1 MKKRRMDLRSFAPVI
16 LELDMQNEDEK
27 KQQNQQDVNA
37 SENPDFT
44 QEAGLKQSHKDRIQD
59 SWYRCEQ
66 FGLDHGSRPD
76 FATLQKGTLNDLVD
90 QHRSLLETT
99 ENEVL
104 PYYENILSN
113 SACMIVLAD
122 RQGHVLNTW
131 GQPRF
136 GSAAEHGLIGGNQW
150 SEMGAGTNAIGT
162 ALITGEAIQVGRDE
176 HFLRANRFMVGSASP
191 IYNTKNDLVGVLD
204 ISSDA
209 YLPQDHTFGMV
220 KLMSLSVEN
229 RLIFSAFQQEHFIL
243 SFNTNVVSLD
253 SHWSGILVLD
263 ENGTIVSANRRAEVV
278 LARDLALLNINQI
291 FDVEMREIKHHPS
304 SLPMKL
310 IAMRRYQFYVKV
322 IPPVQQIM
330 RVPDFRQRADYVS
343 PSQLSGYAATIQ
355 NKNDKAKHDPAESTT
370 TQIAVKKM
378 TEANNKA
385 PSNIPDN
392 VIPLDELQHGDE
404 NVERLVCQ
412 AHKIME
418 KDIPILIHGETGA
431 GKEIFVRS
439 LHYHSS
445 RSKEML
451 VAVNCAAIP
460 SDLVESELF
469 GYEKGAFTGAQNKGS
484 IGLIR
489 RAHRGTLFLDEI
501 GEMPM
506 AVQSRLLRVLQE
518 RVVTPLGSTEMYPV
532 DIKLISAT
540 NRALKTEIKE
550 GRFRQDLYYRIS
562 GLNIKLPAL
571 RERTDRAE
579 LIQYLHNRLRK
590 EEPGPALSQK
600 MIALLVKHPWPGN
613 IRQLAHV
620 LKVGMAMADE
630 EVLEE
635 WHLPDDFFDDLDA
648 MEELPSNLYI
658 EKEEPLEKL
667 IPRLLNEFKGNV
679 SQTAKTAGV
688 SRNTVYKYAKLN
700 EDND

>member
-1 MKKRRMDLRSFAPVI
+1 MENK
-16 LELDMQNEDEK
+16 E
-27 KQQNQQDVNA
+27 QQ
-37 SENPDFT
+37 E
-44 QEAGLKQSHKDRIQD
+44 KQSQVASDENISRQNDEQKQNHKDHIQD

-66 FGLDHGSRPD
+66 FGLDHSSRPD
-76 FATLQKGTLNDLVD
+76 FAALPKGTLSDLVD

-122 RQGHVLNTW
+122 CQGHVLNTW

-136 GSAAEHGLIGGNQW
+136 GRASEHGLVGGNQW
-150 SEMGAGTNAIGT
+150 SEIGVGTNAIGT

-229 RLIFSAFQQEHFIL
+229 RLIFSAFQQDHFIVT
-243 SFNTNVVSLD
+243 FNTNVVSLD

-263 ENGTIVSANRRAEVV
+263 ESGTIVSANRRAEVV
-278 LARDLALLNINQI
+278 LARDLGLLNINQV
-291 FDVEMREIKHHPS
+291 FDIEMREIRHHPP
-304 SLPMKL
+304 SLPIKL
-310 IAMRRYQFYVKV
+310 RSLGRYQFYVKV

-330 RVPDFRQRADYVS
+330 RVPDFRQRAEYV
-343 PSQLSGYAATIQ
+343 
-355 NKNDKAKHDPAESTT
+355 
-370 TQIAVKKM
+370 
-378 TEANNKA
+378 A
-385 PSNIPDN
+385 PSNLLKKNTKDLIMTEKSTPDN

-404 NVERLVCQ
+404 DVERLVRQ

-445 RSKEML
+445 RASSML

-460 SDLVESELF
+460 SELVESELF

-518 RVVTPLGSTEMYPV
+518 RVVTPLGSTDTYPV

-540 NRALKTEIKE
+540 NRVLKKEVDE

-562 GLNIKLPAL
+562 GLNIELPAL
-571 RERTDRAE
+571 RARKDKAK
-579 LIQYLHNRLRK
+579 LIQYLHNRLRQ
-590 EEPGPALSQK
+590 EEPGPELSAE
-600 MIALLVKHPWPGN
+600 MLGLLVQHPWPGN
-613 IRQLAHV
+613 MRQLIHV

-635 WHLPDDFFDDLDA
+635 WHLPDDFFDDIH
-648 MEELPSNLYI
+648 ENSPEGYELPATSDGTY
-658 EKEEPLEKL
+658 ESLETL
-667 IPRLLNEFKGNV
+667 IPRLLVEYKGNI
-679 SQTAKTAGV
+679 SQTAKAANV
-688 SRNTVYKYAKLN
+688 SRNTVYKYAKLK
-700 EDND
+700 EKG

>member
-1 MKKRRMDLRSFAPVI
+1 
-16 LELDMQNEDEK
+16 MQDEDE
-27 KQQNQQDVNA
+27 KQQNQQNVNA
-37 SENPDFT
+37 LENSAVA
-44 QEAGLKQSHKDRIQD
+44 QEPSLKQSHKDRIQD

-76 FATLQKGTLNDLVD
+76 FATLPKGTLSDLVD

-136 GSAAEHGLIGGNQW
+136 GSAAEHGLVGGNQW

-291 FDVEMREIKHHPS
+291 FDIEMREIKHHPF

-310 IAMRRYQFYVKV
+310 IAMGRYQFYVKV

-343 PSQLSGYAATIQ
+343 PAELNAHVADDQI
-355 NKNDKAKHDPAESTT
+355 KNDQIEN
-370 TQIAVKKM
+370 TQTVEKM
-378 TEANNKA
+378 TEVDNQI

-392 VIPLDELQHGDE
+392 VIPLAELQHGDE
-404 NVERLVCQ
+404 NVERLVNQ
-412 AHKIME
+412 ANKIME

-518 RVVTPLGSTEMYPV
+518 RVVTPLGSTEVYPV

-540 NRALKTEIKE
+540 NRALKTEIRE

-571 RERTDRAE
+571 RERTDKAK

-590 EEPGPALSQK
+590 EEPGPALSK
-600 MIALLVKHPWPGN
+600 EMIDLLVKHPWPGN

-630 EVLEE
+630 EILEE

-648 MEELPSNLYI
+648 MENMPLNLNV

-688 SRNTVYKYAKLN
+688 SRNTVYKYAKMK
-700 EDND
+700 EERD

>member
-1 MKKRRMDLRSFAPVI
+1 
-16 LELDMQNEDEK
+16 MQDEEEQ
-27 KQQNQQDVNA
+27 KQQQSAAVSAVIDSG
-37 SENPDFT
+37 SETNLT
-44 QEAGLKQSHKDRIQD
+44 QTHKERIQA

-66 FGLDHGSRPD
+66 FGLDHSSRPD
-76 FATLQKGTLNDLVD
+76 FATLPKGSLTDLID

-136 GSAAEHGLIGGNQW
+136 GSAAQHGLVGGNQW
-150 SEMGAGTNAIGT
+150 TEMGVGTNAIGT

-278 LARDLALLNINQI
+278 LAQDLALLNINQI
-291 FDVEMREIKHHPS
+291 FDIEMREIKHHPF

-310 IAMRRYQFYVKV
+310 IAMGRYQFYVKV

-330 RVPDFRQRADYVS
+330 RIPDFRQRADYVA
-343 PSQLSGYAATIQ
+343 PSQPEAIVM
-355 NKNDKAKHDPAESTT
+355 NEKNPPVEK
-370 TQIAVKKM
+370 VKKP
-378 TEANNKA
+378 EELSFKA
-385 PSNIPDN
+385 IPDN
-392 VIPLDELQHGDE
+392 VIPLAELQHGDDR
-404 NVERLVCQ
+404 VERLVRQ

-445 RSKEML
+445 RAKEML

-460 SDLVESELF
+460 AELVESELF
-469 GYEKGAFTGAQNKGS
+469 GYEKGAFTGAQNRGS

-489 RAHRGTLFLDEI
+489 RAHHGTLFLDEI

-518 RVVTPLGSTEMYPV
+518 RVVTPLGSTEAFPV

-540 NRALKTEIKE
+540 NRILKEEVKE

-562 GLNIKLPAL
+562 GLNIELPAL
-571 RERTDRAE
+571 RERTDKAA
-579 LIQYLHNRLRK
+579 LIKYLHERLRK
-590 EEPGPALSQK
+590 EEPGPALSQA
-600 MIALLVKHPWPGN
+600 MLDLLVTHPWPGN
-613 IRQLAHV
+613 MRQLAHV

-630 EVLEE
+630 EELEE

-648 MEELPSNLYI
+648 MGQVDDSTSSKAASEQD
-658 EKEEPLEKL
+658 EPLEDL

-688 SRNTVYKYAKLN
+688 SRNTVYKYAKPK
-700 EDND
+700 ESDA

>member
-1 MKKRRMDLRSFAPVI
+1 
-16 LELDMQNEDEK
+16 MQDEEEQ
-27 KQQNQQDVNA
+27 KQQKNA
-37 SENPDFT
+37 AGFADIESSSAEADLT
-44 QEAGLKQSHKDRIQD
+44 QTHKERIQA

-66 FGLDHGSRPD
+66 FGLDHSSRPD
-76 FATLQKGTLNDLVD
+76 FATLPKGSLTDLID

-136 GSAAEHGLIGGNQW
+136 GSAAQHGLVGGNQW
-150 SEMGAGTNAIGT
+150 TEMGVGTNAIGT

-291 FDVEMREIKHHPS
+291 FDIEMREIKHHPF

-310 IAMRRYQFYVKV
+310 IAMGRYQFYVKV

-330 RVPDFRQRADYVS
+330 RIPDFRQRADYVA
-343 PSQLSGYAATIQ
+343 PSQPEAIVM
-355 NKNDKAKHDPAESTT
+355 NEKNPPKEETKKAEKTPF
-370 TQIAVKKM
+370 IA
-378 TEANNKA
+378 
-385 PSNIPDN
+385 IPDN
-392 VIPLDELQHGDE
+392 VIPLSELQHGDE
-404 NVERLVCQ
+404 RVERLVRQ

-460 SDLVESELF
+460 AELVESELF
-469 GYEKGAFTGAQNKGS
+469 GYEKGAFTGAQNRGS

-489 RAHRGTLFLDEI
+489 RAHHGTLFLDEI

-518 RVVTPLGSTEMYPV
+518 RVVTPLGSTEAFPV

-540 NRALKTEIKE
+540 NRTLKDEVKE

-562 GLNIKLPAL
+562 GLNIELPAL
-571 RERTDRAE
+571 RERTDKAE
-579 LIQYLHNRLRK
+579 LIKYLHERLRK
-590 EEPGPALSQK
+590 EEPGPALSQA
-600 MIALLVKHPWPGN
+600 MLDLLVTHPWPGN
-613 IRQLAHV
+613 MRQLAHV

-630 EVLEE
+630 EELEE
-635 WHLPDDFFDDLDA
+635 WHLPDDFFDDLDSMSQTDDA
-648 MEELPSNLYI
+648 LQVASSSEP
-658 EKEEPLEKL
+658 EEPLEDL
-667 IPRLLNEFKGNV
+667 IPKLLHEFKGNV

-688 SRNTVYKYAKLN
+688 SRNTVYKYAKLKGEN
-700 EDND
+700 QD

>member
-1 MKKRRMDLRSFAPVI
+1 MHTLGVLPDV
-16 LELDMQNEDEK
+16 LELEMQDEE
-27 KQQNQQDVNA
+27 KQKQEKNAAATAEINSA
-37 SENPDFT
+37 SETNMVQT
-44 QEAGLKQSHKDRIQD
+44 HKERIQA

-66 FGLDHGSRPD
+66 FGLDHSSSPD
-76 FATLQKGTLNDLVD
+76 FATLPKGTLSDLID

-136 GSAAEHGLIGGNQW
+136 GSASQHGLVGGNQW
-150 SEMGAGTNAIGT
+150 TEMGVGTNAIGT

-229 RLIFSAFQQEHFIL
+229 RLIFAAFQQEHFIL

-278 LARDLALLNINQI
+278 LAQDLALLNINQI
-291 FDVEMREIKHHPS
+291 FDIEMREIKHHPY

-310 IAMRRYQFYVKV
+310 IAMGRYQFYVKV

-330 RVPDFRQRADYVS
+330 RIPDFRQRADYVA
-343 PSQLSGYAATIQ
+343 PPQPEAIVM
-355 NKNDKAKHDPAESTT
+355 NEKNPPFGK
-370 TQIAVKKM
+370 VKKQEIPLS
-378 TEANNKA
+378 TA
-385 PSNIPDN
+385 IPDN
-392 VIPLDELQHGDE
+392 VIPMAELQHGDDR
-404 NVERLVCQ
+404 VERLVRQ

-445 RSKEML
+445 RAKEML

-460 SDLVESELF
+460 AELVESELF
-469 GYEKGAFTGAQNKGS
+469 GYEKGAFTGAQNRGS

-489 RAHRGTLFLDEI
+489 RAHHGTLFLDEI

-518 RVVTPLGSTEMYPV
+518 RVVTPLGSTEAFPV

-540 NRALKTEIKE
+540 NRILKEEVKE

-562 GLNIKLPAL
+562 GLNIELPAL
-571 RERTDRAE
+571 RERTDKAE
-579 LIQYLHNRLRK
+579 LIKYLHERLRK
-590 EEPGPALSQK
+590 EEPGPALSQP
-600 MIALLVKHPWPGN
+600 MLDLLVTHPWPGN
-613 IRQLAHV
+613 MRQLVHV

-648 MEELPSNLYI
+648 MVPTDDSVQLSSTSEQD
-658 EKEEPLEKL
+658 EPLEKL

-700 EDND
+700 EEN

>member
-1 MKKRRMDLRSFAPVI
+1 VHSGGIFLTVVE
-16 LELDMQNEDEK
+16 LEMQDEEK
-27 KQQNQQDVNA
+27 QKQQAVNA
-37 SENPDFT
+37 SENKGSATETNLT
-44 QEAGLKQSHKDRIQD
+44 QTHKDRIQD

-76 FATLQKGTLNDLVD
+76 FATLPKGTLIDLVD

-136 GSAAEHGLIGGNQW
+136 GSAAEHGLVGGNQW
-150 SEMGAGTNAIGT
+150 TEMGVGTNAIGT

-278 LARDLALLNINQI
+278 LARDLALLNINQV
-291 FDVEMREIKHHPS
+291 FDIEMREIKHHPF

-310 IAMRRYQFYVKV
+310 IAMGRYQFYVKV

-330 RVPDFRQRADYVS
+330 RVPDFRQRTDYVA
-343 PSQLSGYAATIQ
+343 PVQPEPIVMNEEKPIKEKV
-355 NKNDKAKHDPAESTT
+355 NKP
-370 TQIAVKKM
+370 ILPLI
-378 TEANNKA
+378 TE
-385 PSNIPDN
+385 IPDN
-392 VIPLDELQHGDE
+392 VIPLAELQHGDE
-404 NVERLVCQ
+404 RVERLVRQ

-445 RSKEML
+445 RAKEML

-460 SDLVESELF
+460 AELVESELF
-469 GYEKGAFTGAQNKGS
+469 GYEKGAFTGAQNRGS

-518 RVVTPLGSTEMYPV
+518 RVVTPLGSTEVFPV

-540 NRALKTEIKE
+540 NRVLKEEVKE

-562 GLNIKLPAL
+562 GLNIELPAL
-571 RERTDRAE
+571 RERSDKAA

-590 EEPGPALSQK
+590 EEPGPALSQA
-600 MIALLVKHPWPGN
+600 MIDLLVKHPWPGN
-613 IRQLAHV
+613 MRQLAHV

-630 EVLEE
+630 DVLED
-635 WHLPDDFFDDLDA
+635 WHLPDDFFEDLDA
-648 MEELPSNLYI
+648 IAANADSSDVPSVIGL
-658 EKEEPLEKL
+658 EEPLERL

-688 SRNTVYKYAKLN
+688 SRNTVYKYGKLKS
-700 EDND
+700 ETE

>member
-1 MKKRRMDLRSFAPVI
+1 
-16 LELDMQNEDEK
+16 MQDEEEQ
-27 KQQNQQDVNA
+27 KQQQSAAA
-37 SENPDFT
+37 SAAIDSGSETNLT
-44 QEAGLKQSHKDRIQD
+44 QTHKERIQA

-66 FGLDHGSRPD
+66 FGLDHSSRPD
-76 FATLQKGTLNDLVD
+76 FATLPKGSLTDLID

-136 GSAAEHGLIGGNQW
+136 GSAAQHGLVGGNQW
-150 SEMGAGTNAIGT
+150 TEMGVGTNAIGT

-278 LARDLALLNINQI
+278 LAQDLALLNINQI
-291 FDVEMREIKHHPS
+291 FDIEMREIKHHPF

-310 IAMRRYQFYVKV
+310 IAMGRYQFYVKV

-330 RVPDFRQRADYVS
+330 RIPDFRQRADYVA
-343 PSQLSGYAATIQ
+343 PSQPEAIVM
-355 NKNDKAKHDPAESTT
+355 NEKNPPVEK
-370 TQIAVKKM
+370 VKKP
-378 TEANNKA
+378 EILSSKA
-385 PSNIPDN
+385 IPDN
-392 VIPLDELQHGDE
+392 VIPLAELQHGDDR
-404 NVERLVCQ
+404 VERLVRQ

-445 RSKEML
+445 RAKEML

-460 SDLVESELF
+460 AELVESELF
-469 GYEKGAFTGAQNKGS
+469 GYEKGAFTGAQNRGS

-489 RAHRGTLFLDEI
+489 RAHHGTLFLDEI

-518 RVVTPLGSTEMYPV
+518 RVVTPLGSTEAFPV

-540 NRALKTEIKE
+540 NRILKEEVKE

-562 GLNIKLPAL
+562 GLNIELPAL
-571 RERTDRAE
+571 RERTDKAA
-579 LIQYLHNRLRK
+579 LIKYLHERLRK
-590 EEPGPALSQK
+590 EEPGPALSQA
-600 MIALLVKHPWPGN
+600 MLDLLVTHPWPGN
-613 IRQLAHV
+613 MRQLAHV

-630 EVLEE
+630 EELEE

-648 MEELPSNLYI
+648 MGQVDDSTSSKAASEQD
-658 EKEEPLEKL
+658 EPLEDL

-688 SRNTVYKYAKLN
+688 SRNTVYKYAKLKD
-700 EDND
+700 ENDSM

>member
-1 MKKRRMDLRSFAPVI
+1 
-16 LELDMQNEDEK
+16 MQDEDEK
-27 KQQNQQDVNA
+27 QQQKQLDVSA
-37 SENPDFT
+37 SESLDSS
-44 QEAGLKQSHKDRIQD
+44 QESSLKQSHKDRIQD

-76 FATLQKGTLNDLVD
+76 FATLPKGILNDLVD

-291 FDVEMREIKHHPS
+291 FDIEMREIKHHPS

-310 IAMRRYQFYVKV
+310 IAMGRYQFYVKV

-343 PSQLSGYAATIQ
+343 PSELSAYADTVLAKGNQI
-355 NKNDKAKHDPAESTT
+355 KNDQIESLEAESAI
-370 TQIAVKKM
+370 TQKAVEKM
-378 TEANNKA
+378 TEAGNKT
-385 PSNIPDN
+385 PSSIPDN
-392 VIPLDELQHGDE
+392 VIPLAELQHGDE
-404 NVERLVCQ
+404 SVERLVRQ

-518 RVVTPLGSTEMYPV
+518 RVVTPLGSTEVYPV

-571 RERTDRAE
+571 RERTDKAE

-590 EEPGPALSQK
+590 EEPGPELSTE
-600 MIALLVKHPWPGN
+600 MIDLLVKHPWPGN

-630 EVLEE
+630 EILEE

-648 MEELPSNLYI
+648 MEDMPFNLNV

-688 SRNTVYKYAKLN
+688 SRNTVYKYAKLKQ
-700 EDND
+700 END

>member
-1 MKKRRMDLRSFAPVI
+1 
-16 LELDMQNEDEK
+16 MQDEEEQ
-27 KQQNQQDVNA
+27 KQQNTAGTSAEIGPA
-37 SENPDFT
+37 SEANQAQT
-44 QEAGLKQSHKDRIQD
+44 HKERIQA

-66 FGLDHGSRPD
+66 FGLDHSSRPD
-76 FATLQKGTLNDLVD
+76 FATLPKGTLSDLID

-136 GSAAEHGLIGGNQW
+136 GSASQHGLVGGNQW
-150 SEMGAGTNAIGT
+150 TEMGVGTNAIGT

-229 RLIFSAFQQEHFIL
+229 RLIFAAFQQEHFIL

-278 LARDLALLNINQI
+278 LAQDLALLNINQI
-291 FDVEMREIKHHPS
+291 FDIEMREIKHHPY

-310 IAMRRYQFYVKV
+310 IAMGRYQFYVKV

-330 RVPDFRQRADYVS
+330 RIPDFRQRADYVA
-343 PSQLSGYAATIQ
+343 PPQPEAIVM
-355 NKNDKAKHDPAESTT
+355 NEKNPPVGK
-370 TQIAVKKM
+370 VKKQEIPLS
-378 TEANNKA
+378 TA
-385 PSNIPDN
+385 IPDN
-392 VIPLDELQHGDE
+392 VIPMSELQHGDDR
-404 NVERLVCQ
+404 VERLVRQ

-445 RSKEML
+445 RAKEML

-460 SDLVESELF
+460 AELVESELF
-469 GYEKGAFTGAQNKGS
+469 GYEKGAFTGAQNRGS

-489 RAHRGTLFLDEI
+489 RAHHGTLFLDEI

-518 RVVTPLGSTEMYPV
+518 RVVTPLGSTEAFPV

-540 NRALKTEIKE
+540 NRILKEEVKE

-562 GLNIKLPAL
+562 GLNIELPAL
-571 RERTDRAE
+571 RERTDKAE
-579 LIQYLHNRLRK
+579 LIKYLHERLRK
-590 EEPGPALSQK
+590 EEPGPALSQP
-600 MIALLVKHPWPGN
+600 MLDLLVTHPWPGN
-613 IRQLAHV
+613 MRQLVHV

-648 MEELPSNLYI
+648 MMPTDDSVQLSSTGEQD
-658 EKEEPLEKL
+658 EPLEKL

-688 SRNTVYKYAKLN
+688 SRNTVYKYAKLKN
-700 EDND
+700 ENDSM

>member
-1 MKKRRMDLRSFAPVI
+1 
-16 LELDMQNEDEK
+16 MQDEEEQ
-27 KQQNQQDVNA
+27 KQQKIAAESAGKSPV
-37 SENPDFT
+37 SETNLT
-44 QEAGLKQSHKDRIQD
+44 QTHKEHIQA

-66 FGLDHGSRPD
+66 FGLDHSSRPD
-76 FATLQKGTLNDLVD
+76 FATLPKGILNDLVD

-136 GSAAEHGLIGGNQW
+136 GSAAQHGLVGGNQW
-150 SEMGAGTNAIGT
+150 TEMGVGTNAIGT

-278 LARDLALLNINQI
+278 LARDLALLNINQV
-291 FDVEMREIKHHPS
+291 FDIEMREIKHHPF

-310 IAMRRYQFYVKV
+310 IAMGRYQFYVKV

-330 RVPDFRQRADYVS
+330 RIPDFRQRADYIA
-343 PSQLSGYAATIQ
+343 PSQPEVIVM
-355 NKNDKAKHDPAESTT
+355 NEKNPPKEKIIKAEPPSST
-370 TQIAVKKM
+370 A
-378 TEANNKA
+378 
-385 PSNIPDN
+385 IPDN
-392 VIPLDELQHGDE
+392 VIPLSELQHGDDK
-404 NVERLVCQ
+404 VERLVRQ

-460 SDLVESELF
+460 AELVESELF
-469 GYEKGAFTGAQNKGS
+469 GYEKGAFTGAQNRGS

-489 RAHRGTLFLDEI
+489 RAHHGTLFLDEI

-518 RVVTPLGSTEMYPV
+518 RVVTPLGSTEAFPV

-540 NRALKTEIKE
+540 NRILKDEVKE

-562 GLNIKLPAL
+562 GLNIELPAL
-571 RERTDRAE
+571 RERTDKAE
-579 LIQYLHNRLRK
+579 LIRYLHERLRK
-590 EEPGPALSQK
+590 EEPGPALSK
-600 MIALLVKHPWPGN
+600 PMLDLLVTHPWPGN
-613 IRQLAHV
+613 MRQLAHV

-630 EVLEE
+630 EELEE

-648 MEELPSNLYI
+648 KAQLDSTPKSSTEDQD
-658 EKEEPLEKL
+658 EPLEEL

-688 SRNTVYKYAKLN
+688 SRNTVYKYSKSK
-700 EDND
+700 E

>member
-1 MKKRRMDLRSFAPVI
+1 MGRLISPPLILMGFLKLADKMQENNDKNTLKEDKKPLF
-16 LELDMQNEDEK
+16 EK
-27 KQQNQQDVNA
+27 GK
-37 SENPDFT
+37 
-44 QEAGLKQSHKDRIQD
+44 SHKDLIQA

-66 FGLDHGSRPD
+66 FGLEHGSRPD
-76 FATLQKGTLNDLVD
+76 FSTLPKGVLKDLKD
-90 QHRSLLETT
+90 QHQSLLETT

-113 SACMIVLAD
+113 SSCMIVLAD

-150 SEMGAGTNAIGT
+150 TEMGAGTNAIGT
-162 ALITGEAIQVGRDE
+162 ALMTGEAIQVGRDE

-191 IYNTKNDLVGVLD
+191 IYNTQNDLVGVLD

-243 SFNTNVVSLD
+243 SFNTNVGSLD

-263 ENGTIVSANRRAEVV
+263 ENGVIVSANRRAEVV
-278 LARDLALLNINQI
+278 LAKDLALLNIEQV
-291 FDVEMREIKHHPS
+291 FDVQMREIRHHPAS
-304 SLPMKL
+304 MPMKL
-310 IAMRRYQFYVKV
+310 VALGRYQFYVKV
-322 IPPVQQIM
+322 IPPSQQIM
-330 RVPDFRQRADYVS
+330 RVPDFRQRAGYRS
-343 PSQLSGYAATIQ
+343 PKDLRQPNEVPAALKQPVAGELLQAIKP
-355 NKNDKAKHDPAESTT
+355 N
-370 TQIAVKKM
+370 AV
-378 TEANNKA
+378 
-385 PSNIPDN
+385 PDN
-392 VIPLDELQHGDE
+392 VIPLQELQHGDE
-404 NVERLVCQ
+404 KVQRLVMQ
-412 AHKIME
+412 AHKMME

-445 RSKEML
+445 RATEML

-460 SDLVESELF
+460 SELVESELF
-469 GYEKGAFTGAQNKGS
+469 GYEKGAFTGAQSKGS

-489 RAHRGTLFLDEI
+489 RAHKGTLFLDEI
-501 GEMPM
+501 GEMPL

-518 RVVTPLGSTEMYPV
+518 RVVTPLGSTEVYPV

-540 NRALKTEIKE
+540 NRKLKDEVSE

-562 GLNIKLPAL
+562 GLNIELPPLRKRADKAAL
-571 RERTDRAE
+571 VR
-579 LIQYLHNRLRK
+579 YLHSLLRQ
-590 EEPGPALSQK
+590 EEPGPDLTNELV
-600 MIALLVKHPWPGN
+600 ALLVQHPWPGN

-620 LKVGMAMADE
+620 LKVGLAMADGDE
-630 EVLEE
+630 MED
-635 WHLPDDFFDDLDA
+635 WHLPADFFDDLEKVTET
-648 MEELPSNLYI
+648 EEPTNLQQ
-658 EKEEPLEKL
+658 EPLEVL
-667 IPRLLNEFKGNV
+667 IPRLLQEYSGNV
-679 SQTAKTAGV
+679 SKTAKQAGV
-688 SRNTVYKYAKLN
+688 SRNTVYKYSKK
-700 EDND
+700 

>member
-1 MKKRRMDLRSFAPVI
+1 
-16 LELDMQNEDEK
+16 MQDEDQQ
-27 KQQNQQDVNA
+27 KQQVDRRETPEPSMAQ
-37 SENPDFT
+37 T
-44 QEAGLKQSHKDRIQD
+44 HKDRIQA

-76 FATLQKGTLNDLVD
+76 FAALPKGTLIDLVD

-136 GSAAEHGLIGGNQW
+136 GSAAEHGLVGGNQW
-150 SEMGAGTNAIGT
+150 TEMGVGTNAIGT

-229 RLIFSAFQQEHFIL
+229 RLIFSAFQQAHFIL

-278 LARDLALLNINQI
+278 LARDLALLNINQV
-291 FDVEMREIKHHPS
+291 FDVQMREIKQQPV

-310 IAMRRYQFYVKV
+310 VAMGRYQFYVKV

-330 RVPDFRQRADYVS
+330 RVPDFRQRAEYVAPS
-343 PSQLSGYAATIQ
+343 PSEALVMKKENTPVESAINTVKAPNIAAT
-355 NKNDKAKHDPAESTT
+355 DL
-370 TQIAVKKM
+370 
-378 TEANNKA
+378 
-385 PSNIPDN
+385 PDN
-392 VIPLDELQHGDE
+392 VIPLAELQHGDE
-404 NVERLVCQ
+404 RVERLVRQ

-445 RSKEML
+445 RAKEML

-460 SDLVESELF
+460 AELVESELF
-469 GYEKGAFTGAQNKGS
+469 GYEKGAFTGAQNRGS

-506 AVQSRLLRVLQE
+506 PVQSRLLRVLQE
-518 RVVTPLGSTEMYPV
+518 RVVTPLGSTDVFPV

-540 NRALKTEIKE
+540 NRILKEEVKE

-562 GLNIKLPAL
+562 GLNIELPAL
-571 RERTDRAE
+571 RERSDKAA
-579 LIQYLHNRLRK
+579 LIQYLHHRLRL
-590 EEPGPALSQK
+590 EEPGPALSQD
-600 MIALLVKHPWPGN
+600 MLELLARHPWPGN
-613 IRQLAHV
+613 MRQLAHV

-630 EVLEE
+630 ATLED

-648 MEELPSNLYI
+648 ATQFTATDARSMPEQD
-658 EKEEPLEKL
+658 EPLDRL
-667 IPRLLNEFKGNV
+667 IPRLLTEFKGNV

-688 SRNTVYKYAKLN
+688 SRNTVYKYAKLK
-700 EDND
+700 EEG

>member
-1 MKKRRMDLRSFAPVI
+1 MPKEEQKQI
-16 LELDMQNEDEK
+16 NEHELHTE
-27 KQQNQQDVNA
+27 
-37 SENPDFT
+37 
-44 QEAGLKQSHKDRIQD
+44 SHKERIQA

-66 FGLDHGSRPD
+66 FGLDHTSQPD
-76 FATLQKGTLNDLVD
+76 FATLGKGTLNDLVD

-136 GSAAEHGLIGGNQW
+136 GSAAEHGLVGGNQW
-150 SEMGAGTNAIGT
+150 TEKGVGTNAIGT
-162 ALITGEAIQVGRDE
+162 ALMTGEAIQVGRDE
-176 HFLRANRFMVGSASP
+176 HYLRANRFMVGSASP

-229 RLIFSAFQQEHFIL
+229 RLIFSAFQQEYFIL

-291 FDVEMREIKHHPS
+291 FDIEMREIKHHPV
-304 SLPMKL
+304 SLPLKL
-310 IAMRRYQFYVKV
+310 MAMGRYQFYVKV
-322 IPPVQQIM
+322 IPPTQQVM
-330 RVPDFRQRADYVS
+330 RVPDFRHHSEYVAPS
-343 PSQLSGYAATIQ
+343 PQSSIGT
-355 NKNDKAKHDPAESTT
+355 AKTGD
-370 TQIAVKKM
+370 AVK
-378 TEANNKA
+378 TSAPVKA
-385 PSNIPDN
+385 SAPVKTSASLPEN
-392 VIPLDELQHGDE
+392 VIPLDELHHGDE
-404 NVERLVCQ
+404 RVERLVRQ

-445 RSKEML
+445 RAKEML

-460 SDLVESELF
+460 AELVESELF
-469 GYEKGAFTGAQNKGS
+469 GYEKGAFTGAQNRGS

-518 RVVTPLGSTEMYPV
+518 RVVTPLGSTETYPV

-540 NRALKTEIKE
+540 NRHLKEEIKS
-550 GRFRQDLYYRIS
+550 GQFRQDLYYRIS
-562 GLNIKLPAL
+562 GLNIELPAL
-571 RERTDRAE
+571 RKRADKAA
-579 LIQYLHNRLRK
+579 LIRYLHKRLRF
-590 EEPGPALSQK
+590 EEPGPDLSPK
-600 MIALLVKHPWPGN
+600 MLDLLVSHPWPGN
-613 IRQLAHV
+613 MRQLAHV

-635 WHLPDDFFDDLDA
+635 WHLPDDFFDDLEA
-648 MEELPSNLYI
+648 MASSPEQTQDRIPSTATEATLGRGS
-658 EKEEPLEKL
+658 EGVEAPLEEM
-667 IPRLLNEFKGNV
+667 IPYLLGKFKGNV
-679 SQTAKTAGV
+679 TQTAKAAGV
-688 SRNTVYKYAKLN
+688 SRNTVYKYGKLKN
-700 EDND
+700 TLN

>member
-1 MKKRRMDLRSFAPVI
+1 MFTVPHYNEHFVHSSGVCLAVLELEMQDEEEQQQKTAGAPVGI
-16 LELDMQNEDEK
+16 DAECDTSL
-27 KQQNQQDVNA
+27 
-37 SENPDFT
+37 T
-44 QEAGLKQSHKDRIQD
+44 QTHKDRIQA

-66 FGLDHGSRPD
+66 FGLDHSSRPD
-76 FATLQKGTLNDLVD
+76 FATLPKGTLSDLMD

-136 GSAAEHGLIGGNQW
+136 GSAEEHGLIGGNQW
-150 SEMGAGTNAIGT
+150 TEMGVGTNAIGT

-191 IYNTKNDLVGVLD
+191 IYNAKNDLVGVLD

-291 FDVEMREIKHHPS
+291 FDIEMREIKHHPF

-310 IAMRRYQFYVKV
+310 IAMGRYQFYVKV

-330 RVPDFRQRADYVS
+330 RVPDFRQRADYVA
-343 PSQLSGYAATIQ
+343 PSQ
-355 NKNDKAKHDPAESTT
+355 AEPMVINEETLP
-370 TQIAVKKM
+370 IEKM
-378 TEANNKA
+378 SKVENTVLI
-385 PSNIPDN
+385 NIPDN
-392 VIPLDELQHGDE
+392 VIPLAELQHGDE
-404 NVERLVCQ
+404 RVERLVRQ
-412 AHKIME
+412 SHKIME

-445 RSKEML
+445 RAKEML

-460 SDLVESELF
+460 AELVESELF
-469 GYEKGAFTGAQNKGS
+469 GYEKGAFTGAQNRGS

-518 RVVTPLGSTEMYPV
+518 RVVTPLGSTDVYPV

-540 NRALKTEIKE
+540 NRTLKEEVKE

-562 GLNIKLPAL
+562 GLNIELPAL
-571 RERTDRAE
+571 RERSDKAE

-590 EEPGPALSQK
+590 EEPGPALSQA
-600 MIALLVKHPWPGN
+600 MVNLLVKHPWPGN
-613 IRQLAHV
+613 MRQLAHV

-630 EVLEE
+630 EVLED

-648 MEELPSNLYI
+648 IGQSAMAESSPTTGQN
-658 EKEEPLEKL
+658 EPLERL
-667 IPRLLNEFKGNV
+667 IPRLLSEFKGNV

-688 SRNTVYKYAKLN
+688 SRNTVYKYGKLKDGS
-700 EDND
+700 E

>member
-1 MKKRRMDLRSFAPVI
+1 MEQPLSRKRDPL
-16 LELDMQNEDEK
+16 
-27 KQQNQQDVNA
+27 QQEQ
-37 SENPDFT
+37 T
-44 QEAGLKQSHKDRIQD
+44 HKERIQA

-66 FGLDHGSRPD
+66 FGLEHGSRPD
-76 FATLQKGTLNDLVD
+76 FATLPKGTLSDLLD

-136 GSAAEHGLIGGNQW
+136 GRASEHGLIGGNQW

-162 ALITGEAIQVGRDE
+162 ALITGQAIQVGRDE

-278 LARDLALLNINQI
+278 LAQDLALLNINQV
-291 FDVEMREIKHHPS
+291 FDIEMREIKHHPY

-310 IAMRRYQFYVKV
+310 IAMGRYQFYVKV

-330 RVPDFRQRADYVS
+330 RVPDFRQRADYVA
-343 PSQLSGYAATIQ
+343 PSQPEIIDMNEKSPPIEKLKNAPKPLSNA
-355 NKNDKAKHDPAESTT
+355 
-370 TQIAVKKM
+370 
-378 TEANNKA
+378 
-385 PSNIPDN
+385 IPDN
-392 VIPLDELQHGDE
+392 VIPLAELQHGDE
-404 NVERLVCQ
+404 RVERLVRQ

-445 RSKEML
+445 RAKEML

-460 SDLVESELF
+460 AELVESELF
-469 GYEKGAFTGAQNKGS
+469 GYEKGAFTGAQNRGS

-489 RAHRGTLFLDEI
+489 RAHHGTLFLDEI

-518 RVVTPLGSTEMYPV
+518 RVVTPLGSTEAFPV

-540 NRALKTEIKE
+540 NRTLKDEVKE

-562 GLNIKLPAL
+562 GLNIELPAL
-571 RERTDRAE
+571 RERADKAE

-590 EEPGPALSQK
+590 EEPGPALSPD
-600 MIALLVKHPWPGN
+600 MLELLVRHPWPGN
-613 IRQLAHV
+613 MRQLVHV

-648 MEELPSNLYI
+648 SASFDVKVPDSSSEHD
-658 EKEEPLEKL
+658 EPLERL
-667 IPRLLNEFKGNV
+667 IPRLLSEFKGNV

-688 SRNTVYKYAKLN
+688 SRNTVYKYAKGK
-700 EDND
+700 ENDA

>member
-1 MKKRRMDLRSFAPVI
+1 MQDEEQQESAADSMD
-16 LELDMQNEDEK
+16 EG
-27 KQQNQQDVNA
+27 A
-37 SENPDFT
+37 S
-44 QEAGLKQSHKDRIQD
+44 LKQSHKDRIQA

-66 FGLDHGSRPD
+66 FGLEHGSRPD
-76 FATLQKGTLNDLVD
+76 FATLPAGTLNDLVD

-136 GSAAEHGLIGGNQW
+136 GSAAEHGLVGGNQW

-278 LARDLALLNINQI
+278 LARDLALLNINQV
-291 FDVEMREIKHHPS
+291 FDIEMREIKHHPS

-310 IAMRRYQFYVKV
+310 LAMGRYQFYVKV

-330 RVPDFRQRADYVS
+330 RVPDFRQRAGYVA
-343 PSQLSGYAATIQ
+343 PSQLEDFVASKKEPSRAQRDESA
-355 NKNDKAKHDPAESTT
+355 KAILS
-370 TQIAVKKM
+370 
-378 TEANNKA
+378 
-385 PSNIPDN
+385 SIPDN
-392 VIPLDELQHGDE
+392 VIPLAELQHGDE
-404 NVERLVCQ
+404 RVARLVRQ

-460 SDLVESELF
+460 AELVESELF
-469 GYEKGAFTGAQNKGS
+469 GYEKGAFTGAQSKGS

-518 RVVTPLGSTEMYPV
+518 RVVTPLGSTEVYPV

-540 NRALKTEIKE
+540 NRALKAEVKE

-562 GLNIKLPAL
+562 GLNIELPAL
-571 RERTDRAE
+571 RERNDKAA
-579 LIQYLHNRLRK
+579 LIQYLHNRLRQ
-590 EEPGPALSQK
+590 EEPGPALSQA
-600 MIALLVKHPWPGN
+600 MLNLLMKHPWPGN
-613 IRQLAHV
+613 MRQLAHV

-630 EVLEE
+630 EVLED
-635 WHLPDDFFDDLDA
+635 WHLPDDFFEDLDA
-648 MEELPSNLYI
+648 MVQSTLEQANL
-658 EKEEPLEKL
+658 EKSGLSSAEDNKPEHEEPLDKL
-667 IPRLLNEFKGNV
+667 IPRLLQESKGNI
-679 SQTAKTAGV
+679 SQTAKAAGV
-688 SRNTVYKYAKLN
+688 SRNTVYKYAKLKL
-700 EDND
+700 ESE

>member
-1 MKKRRMDLRSFAPVI
+1 
-16 LELDMQNEDEK
+16 MQDEEK
-27 KQQNQQDVNA
+27 QKQQKNEA
-37 SENPDFT
+37 AAESGLT
-44 QEAGLKQSHKDRIQD
+44 QTHKERIQA

-66 FGLDHGSRPD
+66 FGLDHSSRPD
-76 FATLQKGTLNDLVD
+76 FATLPKGTLNDLID

-136 GSAAEHGLIGGNQW
+136 GSASQHGLVGGNQW
-150 SEMGAGTNAIGT
+150 TEMGVGTNAIGT

-278 LARDLALLNINQI
+278 LAQDLALLNINQI
-291 FDVEMREIKHHPS
+291 FDIEMREIKHHPY

-310 IAMRRYQFYVKV
+310 IAMGRYQFYVKV

-330 RVPDFRQRADYVS
+330 RIPDFRQRADYVAPPQAEAIVMNEKS
-343 PSQLSGYAATIQ
+343 PPVEKVKRQENVPI
-355 NKNDKAKHDPAESTT
+355 ST
-370 TQIAVKKM
+370 
-378 TEANNKA
+378 
-385 PSNIPDN
+385 IPDN
-392 VIPLDELQHGDE
+392 VIPLAELQHGDE
-404 NVERLVCQ
+404 RVARLVRQ

-460 SDLVESELF
+460 AELVESELF
-469 GYEKGAFTGAQNKGS
+469 GYEKGAFTGAQNRGS

-489 RAHRGTLFLDEI
+489 RAHHGTLFLDEI

-518 RVVTPLGSTEMYPV
+518 RVVTPLGSTEAFPV

-540 NRALKTEIKE
+540 NRTLKDEVKE

-562 GLNIKLPAL
+562 GLNIELPAL
-571 RERTDRAE
+571 RERADKAE

-590 EEPGPALSQK
+590 EEPGPALSPD
-600 MIALLVKHPWPGN
+600 MLELLVRHPWPGN
-613 IRQLAHV
+613 MRQLVHV

-648 MEELPSNLYI
+648 MTQADDSVEGGSQREQ
-658 EKEEPLEKL
+658 EEPLEQL

-688 SRNTVYKYAKLN
+688 SRNTVYKYSRPK
-700 EDND
+700 ENDV

>member
-1 MKKRRMDLRSFAPVI
+1 
-16 LELDMQNEDEK
+16 MQEEEQKQRAFHALVDEDST
-27 KQQNQQDVNA
+27 QD
-37 SENPDFT
+37 SSLSQT
-44 QEAGLKQSHKDRIQD
+44 HKERIQA

-66 FGLDHGSRPD
+66 FGLDHSSRPD
-76 FATLQKGTLNDLVD
+76 FATLPRGTLSDLVD

-136 GSAAEHGLIGGNQW
+136 GSAEEHGLVGGNQW
-150 SEMGAGTNAIGT
+150 TEMGVGTNAIGT

-278 LARDLALLNINQI
+278 LARDLALLNINQV
-291 FDVEMREIKHHPS
+291 FDIEMREIKHHPF

-310 IAMRRYQFYVKV
+310 IAMGRYQFYVKV

-330 RVPDFRQRADYVS
+330 RVPDFRQRADYVA
-343 PSQLSGYAATIQ
+343 PSQTETLVMKE
-355 NKNDKAKHDPAESTT
+355 KNPPTEKIIKAE
-370 TQIAVKKM
+370 
-378 TEANNKA
+378 KA
-385 PSNIPDN
+385 SIKTIPDN
-392 VIPLDELQHGDE
+392 VIPLSELQHGDE
-404 NVERLVCQ
+404 RVERLVRQ

-445 RSKEML
+445 RAKEML

-460 SDLVESELF
+460 AELVESELF
-469 GYEKGAFTGAQNKGS
+469 GYEKGAFTGAQNRGS

-489 RAHRGTLFLDEI
+489 RAHHGTLFLDEI

-518 RVVTPLGSTEMYPV
+518 RVVTPLGSTEAFPV

-540 NRALKTEIKE
+540 NRILKDEVKE

-562 GLNIKLPAL
+562 GLNIELPAL
-571 RERTDRAE
+571 RERLDKGE

-590 EEPGPALSQK
+590 EEPGPPLSDS
-600 MIALLVKHPWPGN
+600 MVALLVTHPWPGN
-613 IRQLAHV
+613 MRQLAHV

-635 WHLPDDFFDDLDA
+635 WHLPDDFFDDLEAVTPSDYSTQSSA
-648 MEELPSNLYI
+648 TGEE
-658 EKEEPLEKL
+658 EEPLEKL
-667 IPRLLNEFKGNV
+667 IPRLLSEFKGNV
-679 SQTAKTAGV
+679 SQTAKSAGV
-688 SRNTVYKYAKLN
+688 SRNTVYKYAK
-700 EDND
+700 

>member
-1 MKKRRMDLRSFAPVI
+1 MQDDNKKRHQEEKFGSRSPMI
-16 LELDMQNEDEK
+16 EEP
-27 KQQNQQDVNA
+27 A
-37 SENPDFT
+37 S
-44 QEAGLKQSHKDRIQD
+44 QSHKERIEA

-66 FGLDHGSRPD
+66 FGLNHTSRPD
-76 FATLQKGTLNDLVD
+76 FATLPKGTFSDLVD
-90 QHRSLLETT
+90 QHRGLLETT

-113 SACMIVLAD
+113 SSCMIVLAD

-131 GQPRF
+131 GHPRF
-136 GSAAEHGLIGGNQW
+136 GSGGSHGLVSGNQW
-150 SEMGAGTNAIGT
+150 SEAGAGTNAIGT
-162 ALITGEAIQVGRDE
+162 ALMTGQAIQVGRDE
-176 HFLRANRFMVGSASP
+176 HYLRANRFMVGSASP

-220 KLMSLSVEN
+220 KLMTLSVEN
-229 RLIFSAFQQEHFIL
+229 RLIFSAFQKEHFIL

-278 LARDLALLNINQI
+278 LARDFALLNVNQV
-291 FDVEMREIKHHPS
+291 FDIEMREIKHHPFN
-304 SLPMKL
+304 LPMKL
-310 IAMRRYQFYVKV
+310 VAMGRYQFYVKV
-322 IPPVQQIM
+322 IPPIQRIM
-330 RVPDFRQRADYVS
+330 RVPDFRSSGEYV
-343 PSQLSGYAATIQ
+343 PPLSKGVVDAKQETQQ
-355 NKNDKAKHDPAESTT
+355 NEKPLQHSFSIKD
-370 TQIAVKKM
+370 V
-378 TEANNKA
+378 
-385 PSNIPDN
+385 PDN
-392 VIPLDELQHGDE
+392 VIPLDQLEHGDE
-404 NVERLVCQ
+404 RVARLVRQ

-445 RSKEML
+445 RAKEML

-460 SDLVESELF
+460 AELVESELF
-469 GYEKGAFTGAQNKGS
+469 GYEKGAFTGAQNRGS

-501 GEMPM
+501 GEMPL

-518 RVVTPLGSTEMYPV
+518 RVVTPLGSTETYPV

-540 NRALKTEIKE
+540 NRTLKDEVKE

-562 GLNIKLPAL
+562 GLNIELPAL
-571 RERTDRAE
+571 RERADKAE
-579 LIQYLHNRLRK
+579 LIRYLHNRLCN
-590 EEPGPALSQK
+590 EEPGPALSQD
-600 MIALLVKHPWPGN
+600 MLHLLVSHPWPGN
-613 IRQLAHV
+613 MRQLAHV

-630 EVLEE
+630 EVMEE

-648 MEELPSNLYI
+648 ADFDQTEPDSVGQD
-658 EKEEPLEKL
+658 EPLERL
-667 IPRLLNEFKGNV
+667 IPRLLHDFKGNV
-679 SQTAKTAGV
+679 SQTAKAAGV
-688 SRNTVYKYAKLN
+688 SRNTVYKYAKASEN
-700 EDND
+700 QS